1 MRSLTWAAVALTAPV
16 GSAAALASGARPP
29 SFSQM
34 LGRAGERPRGL
45 IPVALG
51 LILLVTAVL
60 SAQAALALVFD
71 GRYRDFPFAPLTGA
85 AVPLLMLADWKRRS
99 KVPAAERAMAVTLAL
114 SAIYIVGNESFANWQ
129 ALWFSAAL
137 FALALTLVRAQDAR
151 D

>member
-1 MRSLTWAAVALTAPV
+1 
-16 GSAAALASGARPP
+16 
-29 SFSQM
+29 M
-34 LGRAGERPRGL
+34 LGRAGEPPRRL
-45 IPVALG
+45 IPLALG
-51 LILLVTAVL
+51 LILLVTVVL
-60 SAQAALALVFD
+60 SAQAALAMVFD

-85 AVPLLMLADWKRRS
+85 AVPLLM
-99 KVPAAERAMAVTLAL
+99 AV